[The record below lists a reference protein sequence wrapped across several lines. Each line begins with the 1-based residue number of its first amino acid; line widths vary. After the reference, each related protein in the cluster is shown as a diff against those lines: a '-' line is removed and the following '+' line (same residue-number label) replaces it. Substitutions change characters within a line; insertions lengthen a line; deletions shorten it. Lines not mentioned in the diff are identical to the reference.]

1 MFQYEKFILEFPS
14 LLHEDRILHAYL
26 HQSETQ
32 RERQRERDTLLSTTE
47 PDNHTTLSQLSL
59 LGIFSPFSY
68 SRLLFYPCL
77 LHWSMASDYLGNW
90 LLHWSMVS
98 DYLGNWLLLYLGTWL
113 PTVVIHL
120 PSRVEWNI
128 TFLRFS
134 KTGTMLPIRYIFI
147 SLITRNLRTQG
158 MRGKIF
164 TFKN

>member
-68 SRLLFYPCL
+68 SRLLFYQCL
-77 LHWSMASDYLGNW
+77 LHWSLVSDYLGNW
-90 LLHWSMVS
+90 LLHWIMIS
-98 DYLGNWLLLYLGTWL
+98 DYTLVTDCY
-113 PTVVIHL
+113 TVVWSL
-120 PSRVEWNI
+120 TTLVTDWY
-128 TFLRFS
+128 
-134 KTGTMLPIRYIFI
+134 TGVW
-147 SLITRNLRTQG
+147 SLTTLVTDCYTGVWSLTIPW
-158 MRGKIF
+158 
-164 TFKN
+164 